1 MTRLGA
7 RLLEQE
13 ATEQREALRALLSSP
28 LLLASRDE
36 EAYRKVARHRD
47 ALARWFEQHTGWRLR
62 VEPEARFARLYKVPH
77 RRDGTR
83 PLLTRRGQPFDRRR
97 YVLLCLA
104 CAALDDIPGQTTLT
118 RIAERVRELSAD
130 EEGVAPFDA
139 ERIAERRAL
148 VDVLTWLS
156 DCEVLRARD
165 GDTERY
171 ARSAE
176 ADVLY
181 DVNERVLGALL
192 ASPRAPSSVSE
203 PAALSAEVFADTAE
217 GERRRARQGVF
228 RALLEDP
235 VVYNEDLPEA
245 SLAWLQTS
253 RAFVYERMERDVGLV
268 LEKRRE
274 GLAAIDPS
282 ATLTDLTFP
291 DGGSTLKHAALLLAE
306 QLAEAQ
312 RRSLDVPV
320 VFPDEQVE
328 GLTRA
333 LLHEHGERCSWAD
346 RYVKDPDGARRLA
359 DDAMALLAA
368 FLLVRREAAGWM
380 LRAAIARFLPAPPDS
395 AHGAYGGRR

>member
-13 ATEQREALRALLSSP
+13 AAEQREALRALLSSP

-77 RRDGTR
+77 RSDGTR

-118 RIAERVRELSAD
+118 RIAERVRELSED
-130 EEGVAPFDA
+130 EEGVVPFDA

-156 DCEVLRARD
+156 DREVLRPRD

-171 ARSAE
+171 ARSVE

-181 DVNERVLGALL
+181 DVNERVLGALI
-192 ASPRAPSSVSE
+192 ASPRAPSSVPE
-203 PAALSAEVFADTAE
+203 PAALSVEVFADTAE
-217 GERRRARQGVF
+217 GERQRARQGVF

-235 VVYNEDLPEA
+235 VVYNEDLPAA

-253 RAFVYERMERDVGLV
+253 RAFVYERVERDVGLV

-282 ATLTDLTFP
+282 AALTDMTFP

-306 QLAEAQ
+306 QLADAQ
-312 RRSLDVPV
+312 RRSPDEKLT
-320 VFPDEQVE
+320 FPDAQVE
-328 GLTRA
+328 ALARA
-333 LLHEHGERCSWAD
+333 LMSEHGERCSWSD
-346 RYVKDPDGARRLA
+346 RYLKDPDGARRLA
-359 DDAMALLAA
+359 DEAMSLLAA
-368 FLLVRREAAGWM
+368 FLLVRREADAWI
-380 LRAAIARFLPAPPDS
+380 LRPAIARFLPASPDPS
-395 AHGAYGGRR
+395 RAARGGTR